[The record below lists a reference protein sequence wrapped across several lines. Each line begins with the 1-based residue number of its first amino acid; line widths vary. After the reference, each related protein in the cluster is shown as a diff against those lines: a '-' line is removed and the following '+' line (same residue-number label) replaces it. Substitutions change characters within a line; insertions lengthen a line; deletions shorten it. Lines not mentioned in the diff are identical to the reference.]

1 MREVIPALYHGE
13 ASYGTAGLSALG
25 FGLTVRS
32 SGQQTSKR
40 ARNFVTSSSSRSIY
54 SPARLAPK
62 SVVSDLISAVAL
74 PI

>member
-1 MREVIPALYHGE
+1 MRDFIPALYHGE
-13 ASYGTAGLSALG
+13 ASYGAPGLSAPA
-25 FGLTVRS
+25 FGPAVRS

-40 ARNFVTSSSSRSIY
+40 ARNFATSSSSRSIY

-62 SVVSDLISAVAL
+62 SVVSDLMSVVAL